1 MPAFPMFVSLESKRV
16 LVIGAGA
23 LAEHKVRALVPF
35 GADITIAAPEK
46 PQDWAQN
53 CHWIQSVYHRELL
66 DGADFVICAIDDK
79 EVSACV
85 SKDCKESHI
94 PVNVVDEKDKCTFL
108 FGSMITQG
116 PLSIGISTDGAS
128 PSAAHWLKE
137 QISQMLPDHF
147 DEVLSILARER
158 QDILTAVEDQKER
171 SRILK
176 ARFFELLEEKR

>member
-1 MPAFPMFVSLESKRV
+1 MFVTLEAKRV

-23 LAEHKVRALVPF
+23 LAEHKVRALAPF

-46 PQDWAQN
+46 PGGWAQN
-53 CHWIQSVYHRELL
+53 CHWIQSTYHRELL
-66 DGADFVICAIDDK
+66 EGADCVICAIDDK
-79 EVSACV
+79 EVSARI
-85 SKDCKESHI
+85 SQDCIKKKI

-137 QISQMLPDHF
+137 QILEMLPENF
-147 DEVLSILARER
+147 DGLLSTLANER
-158 QDILTAVEDQKER
+158 QGILSSVEDPKER
-171 SRILK
+171 ATRFK
-176 ARFFELLEEKR
+176 ARFFELLEEEK

>member
-1 MPAFPMFVSLESKRV
+1 MFVTLEAKRV

-23 LAEHKVRALVPF
+23 LAEHKVRALAPF

-46 PQDWAQN
+46 PGGWAQN
-53 CHWIQSVYHRELL
+53 CHWIQSTYHRELL
-66 DGADFVICAIDDK
+66 EGADCVICAIDDK
-79 EVSACV
+79 EVSARI
-85 SKDCKESHI
+85 SQDCIKKKI

-108 FGSMITQG
+108 FGSMITRG

-128 PSAAHWLKE
+128 PSAARWLKE
-137 QISQMLPDHF
+137 QIEDIIPADF
-147 DEVLSILARER
+147 DGLLERLAQERQGILAS
-158 QDILTAVEDQKER
+158 VENPQQR